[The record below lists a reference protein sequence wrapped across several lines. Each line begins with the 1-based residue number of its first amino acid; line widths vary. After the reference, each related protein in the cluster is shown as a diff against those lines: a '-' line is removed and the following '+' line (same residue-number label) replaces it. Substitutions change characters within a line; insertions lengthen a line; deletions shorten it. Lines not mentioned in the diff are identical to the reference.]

1 MAFKP
6 GVSGNPAGRKP
17 GTTSGSKVRKSIE
30 AAIPSVLK
38 VVIQAAKNGDIQ
50 AAKVLLDRICP
61 PLKAQSPA
69 VNIAQGDTLA
79 ASGDIII
86 KAALSGNVPPDTAT
100 QLISALS
107 AQAKIIET
115 TELIGRIEA
124 LEAKK

>member
-1 MAFKP
+1 MAFKK
-6 GVSGNPAGRKP
+6 GQSGNPAGRKP
-17 GTTSGSKVRKSIE
+17 GTTSGAKVRKAIE

-38 VVIQAAKNGDIQ
+38 VVIEAAKNGDIQ

-61 PLKAQSPA
+61 PLKAQAQS
-69 VNIAQGDTLA
+69 VDIAQGDTLA

-86 KAALSGNVPPDTAT
+86 RAALSGNVPPDTAI

-107 AQAKIIET
+107 VQAKIIET